1 MLKKQRENNYKNSI
15 KKETVVKSTI
25 KSSNNDILDINKE
38 DNNYINTI
46 VSFAGI
52 QMKYRHRWR

>member
-52 QMKYRHRWR
+52 QMKYRHR

>member
-38 DNNYINTI
+38 DDNYINTI

-52 QMKYRHRWR
+52 QMKYRHR

>member
-1 MLKKQRENNYKNSI
+1 MLKKQGENNYKNSI

-25 KSSNNDILDINKE
+25 KSSNNDILDKNKE
-38 DNNYINTI
+38 DDNYINTI

-52 QMKYRHRWR
+52 QMKYRHR

>member
-38 DNNYINTI
+38 DDNYINTI

>member
-1 MLKKQRENNYKNSI
+1 MLKKQGENNYKNSI
-15 KKETVVKSTI
+15 KRETVVKLTI

-38 DNNYINTI
+38 DDNYINTI

-52 QMKYRHRWR
+52 QMKYRHR

>member
-1 MLKKQRENNYKNSI
+1 MLKKQGENNYKNSI
-15 KKETVVKSTI
+15 KKGTVVKSTI

-38 DNNYINTI
+38 DDNYINTI

-52 QMKYRHRWR
+52 QMKYRHR

>member
-1 MLKKQRENNYKNSI
+1 MLKRQGENNYKNSI

-38 DNNYINTI
+38 DDNYINTI

-52 QMKYRHRWR
+52 QMKYRHR